1 MFIIILDKYWGYNTL
16 NRLNVQLT
24 TYIGL
29 FPFYLPLIYSFIS
42 RDIILKEF
50 FTEASIIYGAMISS
64 FISGM
69 QWQYIIS
76 NNKKYTIFPIIP
88 FSLAWLHFLDLFIFF
103 KEMIIMIALIVN
115 LLIDLLILNKKRES
129 WFKKMRIIA
138 TFLACSS
145 FFINFLLV

>member
-1 MFIIILDKYWGYNTL
+1 M

-29 FPFYLPLIYSFIS
+29 IPFYFPLICYFFSS
-42 RDIILKEF
+42 DIILRIYFIEV
-50 FTEASIIYGAMISS
+50 SIIYGAMISS

-69 QWQYIIS
+69 QWEKIVS

-88 FSLAWLHFLDLFIFF
+88 FFLAWLHFLDLFIFF
-103 KEMIIMIALIVN
+103 IEMIIIIALLFN
-115 LLIDLLILNKKRES
+115 LLIDFFILKKKRET

-138 TFLACSS
+138 TFVACSS
-145 FFINFLLV
+145 FVINFLLV

>member
-1 MFIIILDKYWGYNTL
+1 M

-29 FPFYLPLIYSFIS
+29 IPFYFPLICFFFSSNTIMRINFI
-42 RDIILKEF
+42 EV
-50 FTEASIIYGAMISS
+50 SIIYGAMISS

-69 QWQYIIS
+69 QWEQIIS
-76 NNKKYTIFPIIP
+76 NNKKYSIFPIIT

-103 KEMIIMIALIVN
+103 KETIIMIALIVN

-129 WFKKMRIIA
+129 WFKKMRLIA

-145 FFINFLLV
+145 FFINFLLA

>member
-1 MFIIILDKYWGYNTL
+1 M

-29 FPFYLPLIYSFIS
+29 FPFYLPLIHFSIS
-42 RDIILKEF
+42 SDIILKEF
-50 FTEASIIYGAMISS
+50 FIEVSIIYGAMISS

-69 QWQYIIS
+69 QWQYIIY
-76 NNKKYTIFPIIP
+76 NNKKYIIFPIIP
-88 FSLAWLHFLDLFIFF
+88 FSLAWLHFLDFFVFF
-103 KEMIIMIALIVN
+103 KEMIIIIALIVN

>member
-1 MFIIILDKYWGYNTL
+1 M

-29 FPFYLPLIYSFIS
+29 LPFYFPLIYSSISSDITLREIFI
-42 RDIILKEF
+42 EV
-50 FTEASIIYGAMISS
+50 SIIYGVMISS

-69 QWQYIIS
+69 QWQHIIS
-76 NNKKYTIFPIIP
+76 NNKQYTIFPIIP

-103 KEMIIMIALIVN
+103 KEMIIIIALILN
-115 LLIDLLILNKKRES
+115 LLIDFLIFNKKRES

-138 TFLACSS
+138 TFLACLS
-145 FFINFLLV
+145 FVINFLLV

>member
-1 MFIIILDKYWGYNTL
+1 M

-29 FPFYLPLIYSFIS
+29 IPFYFPLIHYFFSS
-42 RDIILKEF
+42 DIILRIYIIEI
-50 FTEASIIYGAMISS
+50 SIIYGAMISS

-69 QWQYIIS
+69 QWEKIVS

-88 FSLAWLHFLDLFIFF
+88 FFLAWLHFLDLFIFF
-103 KEMIIMIALIVN
+103 KEMIIIIALLFN
-115 LLIDLLILNKKRES
+115 LLIDFFILKKKRET

-138 TFLACSS
+138 TFVACSS
-145 FFINFLLV
+145 FVINFLLV

>member
-1 MFIIILDKYWGYNTL
+1 M

-29 FPFYLPLIYSFIS
+29 IPFYFPLICYFFSS
-42 RDIILKEF
+42 DIILRIYFIEV
-50 FTEASIIYGAMISS
+50 SIIYGAMISS

-69 QWQYIIS
+69 QWEQIVS

-88 FSLAWLHFLDLFIFF
+88 FFLAWLHFLDLFIFF
-103 KEMIIMIALIVN
+103 KEMIIIIALLFN
-115 LLIDLLILNKKRES
+115 LLIDFFILKKKRET

-138 TFLACSS
+138 TFVACSS
-145 FFINFLLV
+145 FVINFLLV

>member
-1 MFIIILDKYWGYNTL
+1 M

-29 FPFYLPLIYSFIS
+29 IPFYFPLISYFFSS
-42 RDIILKEF
+42 DIILRIYLIEV
-50 FTEASIIYGAMISS
+50 SIIYGAMISS

-69 QWQYIIS
+69 QWEKIVS
-76 NNKKYTIFPIIP
+76 NNKKYTIFPILP
-88 FSLAWLHFLDLFIFF
+88 FFLAWLHFLDLFIFF
-103 KEMIIMIALIVN
+103 KEMIIIIALLFN
-115 LLIDLLILNKKRES
+115 LLIDLFILKKKRET

-138 TFLACSS
+138 TLMACSS

>member
-1 MFIIILDKYWGYNTL
+1 M

-29 FPFYLPLIYSFIS
+29 IPFYFPLICYFFSS
-42 RDIILKEF
+42 DIILRIYFIEV
-50 FTEASIIYGAMISS
+50 SIIYGAMISS

-69 QWQYIIS
+69 QWEKIFS

-88 FSLAWLHFLDLFIFF
+88 FFLAWLHFLDLFIFF
-103 KEMIIMIALIVN
+103 KEMIIIIALLFN
-115 LLIDLLILNKKRES
+115 LLIDFFILKKIREN

-138 TFLACSS
+138 TFVACSS
-145 FFINFLLV
+145 FLINFLLV

>member
-1 MFIIILDKYWGYNTL
+1 M

-29 FPFYLPLIYSFIS
+29 IPFNFPLISYFFSS
-42 RDIILKEF
+42 DIILRIYLIEV
-50 FTEASIIYGAMISS
+50 SIIYGAMISS

-69 QWQYIIS
+69 QWEKIVS
-76 NNKKYTIFPIIP
+76 NNKKYTIFPILP
-88 FSLAWLHFLDLFIFF
+88 FFLAWLHFLDLFIFF
-103 KEMIIMIALIVN
+103 KEMIIIIALLFN
-115 LLIDLLILNKKRES
+115 LLIDLFILKKKRET

-138 TFLACSS
+138 TLMACSS

>member
-1 MFIIILDKYWGYNTL
+1 L

-42 RDIILKEF
+42 RDLILKEI
-50 FTEASIIYGAMISS
+50 FTEVSIIYGAMISS

-76 NNKKYTIFPIIP
+76 NNKKNTIFPIIP

-103 KEMIIMIALIVN
+103 KEMIIIIALILN
-115 LLIDLLILNKKRES
+115 LLIDFLILNEKRES
-129 WFKKMRIIA
+129 WFKKMRVIA

-145 FFINFLLV
+145 FVINFLLV

>member
-1 MFIIILDKYWGYNTL
+1 L

-29 FPFYLPLIYSFIS
+29 IPFYFPLICFFFSSNTIMRINFI
-42 RDIILKEF
+42 EV
-50 FTEASIIYGAMISS
+50 SIIYGAMISS

-69 QWQYIIS
+69 QWEQIIS
-76 NNKKYTIFPIIP
+76 NNKKYSIFPIIT

-103 KEMIIMIALIVN
+103 KETIIMIALIVN

-129 WFKKMRIIA
+129 WFKKMRLIA

-145 FFINFLLV
+145 FFINFLLA

>member
-1 MFIIILDKYWGYNTL
+1 M

-29 FPFYLPLIYSFIS
+29 IPFYFPLICFFFSSNTIMRINFI
-42 RDIILKEF
+42 EV
-50 FTEASIIYGAMISS
+50 SIIYGAMISS

-69 QWQYIIS
+69 QWEQIIS
-76 NNKKYTIFPIIP
+76 NNKKYSIFPIIT

-138 TFLACSS
+138 TFVACSS
-145 FFINFLLV
+145 FFINFLLA

>member
-1 MFIIILDKYWGYNTL
+1 M

-42 RDIILKEF
+42 RDIILKEI
-50 FTEASIIYGAMISS
+50 FTEVSIIYGAMISS

-88 FSLAWLHFLDLFIFF
+88 FSLAWFHFLDLFIFF
-103 KEMIIMIALIVN
+103 KEMIIIIALILN
-115 LLIDLLILNKKRES
+115 LLIDFLILNEKRES
-129 WFKKMRIIA
+129 WFKKMRVIA

-145 FFINFLLV
+145 FVINFLIV

>member
-1 MFIIILDKYWGYNTL
+1 MFIIILDIHWGYNTL

-29 FPFYLPLIYSFIS
+29 IPFYFPLIFYFFSS
-42 RDIILKEF
+42 DIILRTYLIEV
-50 FTEASIIYGAMISS
+50 SIIYGAMISS

-69 QWQYIIS
+69 QWEQIVS

-88 FSLAWLHFLDLFIFF
+88 FFLAWLHFLDLFIFF
-103 KEMIIMIALIVN
+103 REMIIIIALLFN
-115 LLIDLLILNKKRES
+115 LLIDFFILKKNRET

-138 TFLACSS
+138 TLVACSS
-145 FFINFLLV
+145 FIINFLSV